1 MVALEIGLSN
11 LVLIDRRNIILL
23 IEVDLIDLSLT
34 IWIIEMRLGL
44 NLDRSIIVLTEWDLL
59 SLGFSNLILIVHLIS
74 QIS

>member
-1 MVALEIGLSN
+1 MVALDIGLTN

-23 IEVDLIDLSLT
+23 IEVDLIDLSLN

>member
-1 MVALEIGLSN
+1 MVALDIGLTN

-23 IEVDLIDLSLT
+23 IEVDLIDLSLN

-44 NLDRSIIVLTEWDLL
+44 NHDSSVILFTEWDLL

>member
-1 MVALEIGLSN
+1 MVALDIGLTN

-34 IWIIEMRLGL
+34 IWIIEMRLCL
-44 NLDRSIIVLTEWDLL
+44 NLDRSIIVLSEWDLL

>member
-23 IEVDLIDLSLT
+23 IEVDLIDVSLT
-34 IWIIEMRLGL
+34 IWLIEMRLGL
-44 NLDRSIIVLTEWDLL
+44 NLDRSIIVLSEWDLL